1 MFLKILQNSQENTC
15 FVVSF
20 LIKFQVSGLQLYKKR
35 LHYRCFPVN
44 FAKLLRT
51 PFPIEDHR
59 SLLLNPHLKYYDLL
73 QKKGNFLTV
82 IRRLLRISERGSH
95 WRCSVRNDL
104 LKYFVKFIAKH
115 PFPVSFFIK
124 LQATVY
130 NFS

>member
-1 MFLKILQNSQENTC
+1 MFLKILQNSQEITC

-51 PFPIEDHR
+51 PFSIEDHR
-59 SLLLNPHLKYYDLL
+59 SLLLNPHLKYYDVL

-82 IRRLLRISERGSH
+82 IRRLLRFRERGSH
-95 WRCSVRNDL
+95 WRCSVGNDL
-104 LKYFVKFIAKH
+104 LKPFVKFIGKH
-115 PFPVSFFIK
+115 LFPVSFFIK
-124 LQATVY
+124 LQARVY
-130 NFS
+130 NFI